1 MKKIWIILLIIVL
14 QACSTSSEVTEE
26 QPSEETPVVETP
38 TAPNEP
44 DTNEPTSPE
53 TDETSTEDDGL
64 IRLTLKELSYYD
76 GKEDRPAYI
85 AVDGN
90 IYDVSNDPY
99 WRNGIH
105 QGQFQAGQDLSEEI
119 LTSPHGKR
127 YLTRV
132 PLIGYLIGDDN

>member
-1 MKKIWIILLIIVL
+1 MKHLWILLLIIVL
-14 QACSTSSEVTEE
+14 QACSTSNNMNDES
-26 QPSEETPVVETP
+26 PKEETPTVETP
-38 TAPNEP
+38 SDPSTDDQASNES
-44 DTNEPTSPE
+44 DEE
-53 TDETSTEDDGL
+53 TTEDDGMK
-64 IRLTLKELSYYD
+64 RLTLKELAFYD
-76 GKEDRPAYI
+76 GKDDRPAYI

-119 LTSPHGKR
+119 LSSPHGKR

-132 PLIGYLIGDDN
+132 PLIGYLIEDES